1 MKEKNKGELIRDV
14 NRLQKR
20 LRELERPDADRRKAD
35 EALRESEERFRLLA
49 ENATDIIWTMDM
61 KLRLTYVSPSVTRQ
75 RGYGVEE
82 AIKQTIEE
90 ILTADSYKLAKEVFK
105 EELMR
110 KKSRRRD
117 LNYSRILELEQRC
130 KDGSTIWCEVNMT
143 FLRDVK
149 GKAVGILGVTRDIT
163 ERRRVEE
170 EYRMILN
177 TSIDGFWITDIQGR
191 FLDVN
196 DAYCRL
202 IGYNRG
208 ELLKMRISDIE
219 AVERPGETYPL
230 VVFCHGFGANYG
242 VYTWLPEWMVPKGY
256 VIAMIGLP
264 DMLKFS
270 IDLGVWQGAVTA
282 AIDFALS
289 ENLRNNSAIYGMIDP
304 TRVGAYGHSMGGAT
318 MFLATAHDRRIKAT
332 VSCSPPYF
340 GTIWGEEVIGA
351 ARKVNVP
358 MMVIVSNSDKIT
370 PPRGASTLYDAID
383 A

>member
-1 MKEKNKGELIRDV
+1 MIPN
-14 NRLQKR
+14 NRT
-20 LRELERPDADRRKAD
+20 
-35 EALRESEERFRLLA
+35 LA
-49 ENATDIIWTMDM
+49 EKAHM
-61 KLRLTYVSPSVTRQ
+61 SSVKNISCF
-75 RGYGVEE
+75 VAEVLLLNHLFKV
-82 AIKQTIEE
+82 AI
-90 ILTADSYKLAKEVFK
+90 Y
-105 EELMR
+105 
-110 KKSRRRD
+110 
-117 LNYSRILELEQRC
+117 YP
-130 KDGSTIWCEVNMT
+130 STI
-143 FLRDVK
+143 
-149 GKAVGILGVTRDIT
+149 
-163 ERRRVEE
+163 
-170 EYRMILN
+170 
-177 TSIDGFWITDIQGR
+177 
-191 FLDVN
+191 
-196 DAYCRL
+196 
-202 IGYNRG
+202 G
-208 ELLKMRISDIE
+208 EG
-219 AVERPGETYPL
+219 VERPGETYPL